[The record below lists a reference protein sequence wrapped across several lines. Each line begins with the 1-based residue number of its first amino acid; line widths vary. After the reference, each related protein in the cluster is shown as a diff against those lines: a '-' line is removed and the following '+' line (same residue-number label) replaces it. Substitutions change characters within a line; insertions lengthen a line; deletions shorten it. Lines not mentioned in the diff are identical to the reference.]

1 MAKTEIQNNTVDLFY
16 ELVRTDFVLRY
27 RNSVLGFGWVLL
39 KPFLLFT
46 VLLVVFSWF
55 FQARDPH
62 YRYNLLLGVLIYS
75 YFSEST
81 QRGVVSLFEKA
92 SIILKVNFPKVL
104 TIYTSVFN
112 SFISFLASFLVY
124 LVFWIFTKPAGTI
137 FDPSYFLLQIFS
149 LTCLIAGLNFFL
161 SIAFIFLRDLAS
173 IWEVLLRL
181 LFYATPIIYPTGIIP
196 DRFKLFFFLNPIA
209 GIITESRKAIIGGGS
224 YSWSQTIFTMIISLL
239 VLFAGYRFF
248 NSKVKYVAERF

>member
-92 SIILKVNFPKVL
+92 SIILRCL
-104 TIYTSVFN
+104 ILLSVFW
-112 SFISFLASFLVY
+112 LR
-124 LVFWIFTKPAGTI
+124 FWFT
-137 FDPSYFLLQIFS
+137 
-149 LTCLIAGLNFFL
+149 
-161 SIAFIFLRDLAS
+161 
-173 IWEVLLRL
+173 
-181 LFYATPIIYPTGIIP
+181 
-196 DRFKLFFFLNPIA
+196 
-209 GIITESRKAIIGGGS
+209 
-224 YSWSQTIFTMIISLL
+224 
-239 VLFAGYRFF
+239 
-248 NSKVKYVAERF
+248 